1 MKTKNKVRHVFS
13 FFFGI
18 GGGGVAG
25 GVGVGV
31 WGTVEC
37 GAPLNLKN
45 LGWTFEYRET
55 VM

>member
-1 MKTKNKVRHVFS
+1 M
-13 FFFGI
+13 
-18 GGGGVAG
+18 GVAG

-37 GAPLNLKN
+37 GVGPPLNLKN